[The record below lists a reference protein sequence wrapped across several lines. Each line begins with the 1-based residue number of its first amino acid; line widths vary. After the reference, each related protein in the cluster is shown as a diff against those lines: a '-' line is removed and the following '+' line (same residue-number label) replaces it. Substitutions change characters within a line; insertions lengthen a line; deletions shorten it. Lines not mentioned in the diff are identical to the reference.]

1 MDNFIR
7 ETIQKNSEETIFNI
21 SKPQINCFIFLP
33 LAVYFH
39 NDLVY
44 ALTHISKPPS
54 YKL

>member
-1 MDNFIR
+1 MYSFIR
-7 ETIQKNSEETIFNI
+7 ETIQKNSGETIFNM

-33 LAVYFH
+33 FTVCFQ

-44 ALTHISKPPS
+44 ALTHTSKPAS